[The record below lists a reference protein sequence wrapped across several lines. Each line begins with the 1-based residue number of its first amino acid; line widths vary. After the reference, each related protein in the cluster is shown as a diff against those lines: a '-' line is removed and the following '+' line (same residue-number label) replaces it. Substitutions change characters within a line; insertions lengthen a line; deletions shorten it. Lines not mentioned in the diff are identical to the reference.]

1 MEKLVYIIITMTGGI
16 FLMIIHELMKNIVY
30 YFLKK
35 KKVPKD
41 LFYIWKN
48 IDLVGIITTL
58 AMYTPF
64 SKQYR
69 YTISDKKT
77 AMTVGVTGISTLL
90 IINVSCVAVLRC
102 CFKEYILETGHFSTD
117 NLKYYLY
124 LFLLNLVMLS
134 MAMLL
139 ANLFP
144 ITCFDMGLI
153 VLGSNSK
160 NRSSIII
167 FDGFLKL
174 MFFLMVALRVFL
186 NASTIITNY
195 SISLFL

>member
-69 YTISDKKT
+69 
-77 AMTVGVTGISTLL
+77 
-90 IINVSCVAVLRC
+90 
-102 CFKEYILETGHFSTD
+102 
-117 NLKYYLY
+117 
-124 LFLLNLVMLS
+124 
-134 MAMLL
+134 
-139 ANLFP
+139 
-144 ITCFDMGLI
+144 
-153 VLGSNSK
+153 
-160 NRSSIII
+160 
-167 FDGFLKL
+167 
-174 MFFLMVALRVFL
+174 
-186 NASTIITNY
+186 
-195 SISLFL
+195 